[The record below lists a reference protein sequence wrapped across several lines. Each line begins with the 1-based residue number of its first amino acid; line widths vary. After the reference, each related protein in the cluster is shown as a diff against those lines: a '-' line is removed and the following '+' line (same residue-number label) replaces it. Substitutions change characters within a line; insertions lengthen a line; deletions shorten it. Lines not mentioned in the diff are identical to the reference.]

1 MTRVA
6 LLDILIYIYLLIF
19 AILFLSIVN
28 FFPIKLS
35 RFHDLG
41 RTIDT

>member
-6 LLDILIYIYLLIF
+6 LLDILIYICLLIF

-35 RFHDLG
+35 RSHDLE